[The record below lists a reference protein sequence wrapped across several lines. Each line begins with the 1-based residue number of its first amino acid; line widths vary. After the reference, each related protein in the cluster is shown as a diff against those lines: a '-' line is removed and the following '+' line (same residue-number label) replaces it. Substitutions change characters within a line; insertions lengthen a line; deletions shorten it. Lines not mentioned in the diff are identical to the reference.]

1 MAIFLDFFEILHFF
15 GPPPYAYGP
24 LSKKNHAFG
33 LNLLGALEEK
43 YIDLTKKEL
52 GDFIKCFLRYT
63 APNFEK
69 FKKTRTEKNA
79 KN

>member
-1 MAIFLDFFEILHFF
+1 MALI
-15 GPPPYAYGP
+15 
-24 LSKKNHAFG
+24 SQNNHAFG

-52 GDFIKCFLRYT
+52 GDFIKWFLRYT

-69 FKKTRTEKNA
+69 LQKTQTEKNA